1 VSDAVQ
7 PLVATDWL
15 AARLGR
21 EGVAVVDGSWHLP
34 TLKRDAKAEF
44 LAAHVPG
51 AVFFDIDAIA
61 DHASDLPH
69 MLPSAAE
76 FGDAVGALGIANADH
91 VVVYDTVGLVSAA
104 RVWWTFRAFGH
115 DRVSI
120 LDGGLVKWRAEGR
133 PLEGGEPRRR
143 PARFA
148 ARFRPE
154 LVRAK
159 AQLEANV
166 SSGAEQ
172 VLDARAAGRF
182 AGTAPEPRAGLRGG
196 HIPGSRNLPVDRL
209 VDPATKTVL
218 PPDRLAALF
227 REAGID
233 SARPVVTTCGSGIT
247 ASALAFALFLAGNRD
262 AAVYDGSW
270 SEWGRP
276 DAGTPVATGP

>member
-1 VSDAVQ
+1 VSEVP
-7 PLVATDWL
+7 PLVTTDWL

-21 EGVAVVDGSWHLP
+21 EGIAVVDGSWHLP
-34 TLKRDAKAEF
+34 TLKRDAGAEF
-44 LAAHVPG
+44 LAGHIPG
-51 AVFFDIDAIA
+51 AVFFDIDSIA
-61 DHASDLPH
+61 DRASDLPH
-69 MLPSAAE
+69 MLPPAQE
-76 FGDAVGALGIANADH
+76 FGAAVGALGIANADH
-91 VVVYDTVGLVSAA
+91 VVVYDTVGLVSAG

-120 LDGGLVKWRAEGR
+120 LDGGLVKWKAEGR
-133 PLEGGEPRRR
+133 PLESGERRHR
-143 PARFA
+143 RVSFV

-159 AQLEANV
+159 AQLVANLAG
-166 SSGAEQ
+166 GAEQ

-196 HIPGSRNLPVDRL
+196 HIPGSRSLPVDRL
-209 VDPATKTVL
+209 VDPATMTVL
-218 PPDRLAALF
+218 PPERLAALF
-227 REAGID
+227 RDAGID
-233 SARPVVTTCGSGIT
+233 TARPVVTTCGSGIT
-247 ASALAFALFLAGNRD
+247 ASALAFALFLAGNRE